1 MDYIPLTL
9 CDDEEHDLKLV
20 FSQMKTQNGTG
31 KINLQRLVKFL
42 SKMRKFDLAEKYNDR
57 LIKQLSFDDHFLI
70 ILYEN
75 LDHIVPQKGD
85 FDKSLQCQLKLLL
98 LKQLNAPNI
107 T

>member
-1 MDYIPLTL
+1 
-9 CDDEEHDLKLV
+9 
-20 FSQMKTQNGTG
+20 
-31 KINLQRLVKFL
+31 
-42 SKMRKFDLAEKYNDR
+42 MRKFDLAEKYNDR